1 VSAAS
6 IAKVLSGIKFPKNK
20 DELIHYAEQ
29 HKDRIRKPVVVIETL
44 KALDDTNFENMADVQ
59 KAVGNIR

>member
-1 VSAAS
+1 MMSHQEEAVKQVERQQQAF
-6 IAKVLSGIKFPKNK
+6 LC
-20 DELIHYAEQ
+20 HYAEQ

-44 KALDDTNFENMADVQ
+44 KALDDTNFGNMADVQ